1 MWFRNNTWRIFL
13 RTSNLGT
20 EHKKTPPASFCKST
34 RTAPQWCKE
43 AHMSACYPTSIPL
56 SGRPAQPWELTMA
69 QGCISH
75 SEPRGLTGMCKVHHL
90 HQPTWPCLHDLV
102 VVLCIFYLNI
112 NQFVQKSKE
121 NLFLFED
128 NRKDWLKITSLM
140 FAYGSQIIEGKD
152 RAQIYIERGKKK
164 NHLQVFYLCPQAHI
178 HSVVVHCKWKSH
190 RWFWRTPS
198 TSGEG
203 NPYPCSRIPWGCL
216 PQFEQMQGQISS
228 LAVQLCVK
236 KALII
241 QAANGKKLK
250 HLYNLGV

>member
-1 MWFRNNTWRIFL
+1 M
-13 RTSNLGT
+13 

-152 RAQIYIERGKKK
+152 RAQIYIEGEKKK
-164 NHLQVFYLCPQAHI
+164 SSASILFVSASSYTFSCGSLQMKKSQVVLEDTKYI
-178 HSVVVHCKWKSH
+178 WRRKSVPLQSYSM
-190 RWFWRTPS
+190 RLPS
-198 TSGEG
+198 SVWTNAGPDFQFSCAIMCENSVNYTS
-203 NPYPCSRIPWGCL
+203 S
-216 PQFEQMQGQISS
+216 
-228 LAVQLCVK
+228 
-236 KALII
+236 
-241 QAANGKKLK
+241 
-250 HLYNLGV
+250 